1 MMKEQLSMFAV
12 PPPFNDK
19 PLAKVPDK
27 IWSHE
32 THASSEGRD
41 FLKLITEVDEEKI
54 DRDYNPDQIEAWL
67 FEMSY
72 EWNGASWVP
81 NGEGDYD

>member
-1 MMKEQLSMFAV
+1 MKEQLSMFATL
-12 PPPFNDK
+12 PPFNDK
-19 PLAKVPDK
+19 PLTKVPEK
-27 IWSHE
+27 VWAHE
-32 THASSEGRD
+32 TYASSEGRD

-67 FEMSY
+67 YEMGY
-72 EWNGASWVP
+72 EWNGSSWIP